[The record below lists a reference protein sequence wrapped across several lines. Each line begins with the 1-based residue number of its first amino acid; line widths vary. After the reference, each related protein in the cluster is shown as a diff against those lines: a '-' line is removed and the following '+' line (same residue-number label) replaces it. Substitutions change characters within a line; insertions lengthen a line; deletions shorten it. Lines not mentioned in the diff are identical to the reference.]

1 MPILT
6 TQWSPELDE
15 SKFIHYDE
23 IDEFFHQI
31 LKKISQIPDSSLGG
45 SVTKPIFS
53 DSDVFRMADDKL
65 FQDAEN
71 KNGTKLFIS
80 YERDYINQTN
90 VRDERCGQSLVVPY
104 TVFFRLKQDENNRQR
119 LIRVIDWSMELLTR
133 NQNAGDRRGAV
144 TSIINTDI
152 ANTSSLLGRKYRTN
166 LNMNNEVIKGSRV
179 EATQTLNETNYLT
192 GFWSLKF
199 FVLWGGK
206 TIWTSNE
213 ADTLDIE

>member
-1 MPILT
+1 MPISI

-31 LKKISQIPDSSLGG
+31 LKKISQIPDLNLGG
-45 SVTKPIFS
+45 TSTKPIFS
-53 DSDVFRMADDKL
+53 NSDVFRMADDKL

-80 YERDYINQTN
+80 YERDYISQTN

-119 LIRVIDWSMELLTR
+119 LIRVIDCSMELLTR
-133 NQNAGDRRGAV
+133 NQNNNNYGAI

-152 ANTSSLLGRKYRTN
+152 ANTNPLFGRKYRTN
-166 LNMNNEVIKGSRV
+166 LNLQNKVVKGSRV

-192 GFWSLKF
+192 GFWSVEF
-199 FVLWGGK
+199 FVLWSSK
-206 TIWTSNE
+206 TNWTGIE
-213 ADTLDIE
+213 ADSLLVD